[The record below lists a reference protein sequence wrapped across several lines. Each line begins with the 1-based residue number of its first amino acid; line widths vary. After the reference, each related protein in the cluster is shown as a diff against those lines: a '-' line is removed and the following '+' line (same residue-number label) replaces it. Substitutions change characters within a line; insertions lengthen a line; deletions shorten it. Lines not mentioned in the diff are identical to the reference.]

1 MSGNLWQDEIQ
12 SYGCTVA
19 DEGTVAKKGTVYSK
33 PVRREVGSWE
43 VEHNGILGQGRS
55 AYNRQWGVFRL

>member
-1 MSGNLWQDEIQ
+1 MSGNLWQDVIQ

-33 PVRREVGSWE
+33 PVQREVGSWE
-43 VEHNGILGQGRS
+43 VEHNGILRQGRS